1 MNPTGRAALVG
12 AAAQPMRSVWIVT
25 FCAAC
30 VLAITQGARGT
41 SGLFISPMNTDTG
54 IGIANIAF
62 ALAVGQFVWGAVQP
76 VAGVLAGRWG
86 YAPVLVCGIALM
98 AAGSLLTPLVQGTL
112 GLVVVLGIVQAAGA
126 GVGSFSL
133 LMAAAAQRIPVEQ
146 RAMSSGLINAG
157 GSFGQFVFAPITAA
171 LIAWIGWVHTMW
183 ALAAFA
189 LLALPLVWGLRDTGH
204 AAGPASLGGPGLR
217 AQLAIA
223 LGDRSYLLLHAA
235 FFTCGF
241 HIAFLMTHLPTEI
254 QLCGLS
260 AQVSGYAIAIIGL
273 FNIVGSLA
281 IGWLAGFWRM
291 RTLLFGLYGLRALAI
306 SAYLLAPKTPA
317 TLYVFTAVIG
327 LTWLAT
333 VPPTAGLVA
342 KLFGVRHLATLFGL
356 TLLSHQ
362 IGGFL
367 GAWLGGLAVEALGSY
382 QMVWLADIVLAGMAA
397 MLSLPVRETP
407 PRLAA
412 AAA

>member
-1 MNPTGRAALVG
+1 MNITPRVMG
-12 AAAQPMRSVWIVT
+12 AAAQPLRSVWIVT
-25 FCAAC
+25 LCAAC
-30 VLAITQGARGT
+30 VLAITQGARGA
-41 SGLFISPMNTDTG
+41 SGLFMSPMNTDTG

-62 ALAVGQFVWGAVQP
+62 AMAVGQFVWGAVQP
-76 VAGVLAGRWG
+76 IAGVLAGRWG
-86 YAPVLVCGIALM
+86 HAPVLVCGIVLM
-98 AAGSLLTPLVQGTL
+98 VAGSLLTPLMQGTV
-112 GLVVVLGIVQAAGA
+112 GLVLVLGVVQAAGA

-133 LMAAAAQRIPVEQ
+133 LMAAAAQRIPVER

-189 LLALPLVWGLRDTGH
+189 LLALPLVIGLRNAGH
-204 AAGPASLGGPGLR
+204 TADPALAGGPGLR
-217 AQLAIA
+217 AQLRIA
-223 LGDRSYLLLHAA
+223 LSDRSYLLLHAA

-260 AQVSGYAIAIIGL
+260 GQVAGYAIAIIGL

-291 RTLLFGLYGLRALAI
+291 RTLLFWLYGLRALAI

-317 TLYVFTAVIG
+317 TLYVFAAVIG

-367 GAWLGGLAVEALGSY
+367 GAWLGGLAVEAQGNY
-382 QMVWLADIVLAGMAA
+382 QMVWLADVALAGMAA
-397 MLSLPVRETP
+397 VLSLPVREAP
-407 PRLAA
+407 PQLAA

>member
-1 MNPTGRAALVG
+1 
-12 AAAQPMRSVWIVT
+12 
-25 FCAAC
+25 
-30 VLAITQGARGT
+30 
-41 SGLFISPMNTDTG
+41 MNTGTG

-62 ALAVGQFVWGAVQP
+62 ALAVSPFVWGAVQP

-86 YAPVLVCGIALM
+86 HAPVLVCGIALM
-98 AAGSLLTPLVQGTL
+98 VAGSLLTPLVQGTL

-146 RAMSSGLINAG
+146 RAKSSGLINAG

-183 ALAAFA
+183 ALAAVA
-189 LLALPLVWGLRDTGH
+189 LLALPLVWRLRDTGH
-204 AAGPASLGGPGLR
+204 AARPAFLGGPGLR
-217 AQLAIA
+217 AQLAIV

-260 AQVSGYAIAIIGL
+260 AQLSGYAIAIIGL
-273 FNIVGSLA
+273 LNIVGSLA

-306 SAYLLAPKTPA
+306 SAYLFAPKTPP
-317 TLYVFTAVIG
+317 TLYVFSAVIG
-327 LTWLAT
+327 LT
-333 VPPTAGLVA
+333 
-342 KLFGVRHLATLFGL
+342 
-356 TLLSHQ
+356 
-362 IGGFL
+362 
-367 GAWLGGLAVEALGSY
+367 
-382 QMVWLADIVLAGMAA
+382 
-397 MLSLPVRETP
+397 
-407 PRLAA
+407 
-412 AAA
+412 